1 MGFVCPWWRSAG
13 GGILSSY
20 TSNKRDL
27 NYLAVAYGKI
37 VFASAGGYNST
48 WGKNTLGLSGE
59 EEVDEID
66 LGENHDAKIEQE
78 EDPVTGEIKTK
89 IKTKKIKTSGVYERV
104 TGDKFKPKAH
114 LIAITTAGM
123 DTLGMTQKGSYT
135 YRTYG
140 GLGNLPTVGETKS
153 MAWGWAYGG
162 KVLSG
167 EGFSGKVIGYN
178 ISSNSEGGFDVTV
191 ELIGN
196 NTSVSVASI
205 SADAASPEFTSQ
217 GTVDAAGNESKI
229 TGIFSSFADC
239 QKQAAKGKAAGS
251 GVTFNNGLTGCII
264 EVPEDYAKAKTD
276 PNTADTTKTQFK
288 AYVTFKS
295 VVDVMNKILK
305 TFTSTE
311 IDSSEAMVEW
321 WDSMIKAG
329 NPMEMLVPG
338 NSTYGDKVFDTGGG
352 AFKGDPNQLLISV
365 DMLVKYGQPTVEEGS
380 QADGTKRRLSI
391 KSFFDNVFSLIND
404 NTGQAYTLTLAN
416 SATATK
422 SDKKIYIVDFNK
434 LPTVNATGVNTVRS
448 ANLSAKLDSDQ
459 ASMFYIIKNAP
470 RDNKQQ
476 GNNADTAPPTP
487 ADYEAQ
493 ATAVGKSADEQNCAA
508 LKSSNKNLIAAKLSQ
523 AKGFGTA
530 APWDLSVT
538 LDGTGGWQYGG
549 VITYSAAGAAEK
561 LVPGYKV
568 GFAITNVT
576 HNVTEGDWTTSLST
590 YCRIYK

>member
-1 MGFVCPWWRSAG
+1 MAFSCPWWRSAG

-20 TSNKRDL
+20 LSIQRDL
-27 NYLAVAYGKI
+27 DYLAVAYGKI
-37 VFASAGGYNST
+37 VFASAGGYNSI
-48 WGKNTLGLSGE
+48 WGKNTIGQSGE
-59 EEVDEID
+59 EEVDDID
-66 LGENHDAKIEQE
+66 LGDNGDAEVEQI
-78 EDPVTGEIKTK
+78 EDPITGEIKTT
-89 IKTKKIKTSGVYERV
+89 IKTKKVKASGVYERV
-104 TGDKFKPKAH
+104 TGDKFRPKAH
-114 LIAITTAGM
+114 LIAINTSGM

-135 YRTYG
+135 YRTYT
-140 GLGNLPTVGETKS
+140 GLGSLPTVGEKKS

-162 KVLSG
+162 KVLAA

-196 NTSVSVASI
+196 NTSVSVSTI

-217 GTVDAAGNESKI
+217 GTTDAAGNESKI

-239 QKQAAKGKAAGS
+239 QKQAATGKAAGS

-264 EVPEDYAKAKTD
+264 EVPEDYAKAKTG
-276 PNTADTTKTQFK
+276 PQADTGKTQFK

-295 VVDVMNKILK
+295 VVGQINKILK
-305 TFTSTE
+305 TFTTTE
-311 IDSSEAMVEW
+311 IDSSEAKIPWM
-321 WDSMIKAG
+321 DATIAAG

-338 NSTYGDKVFDTGGG
+338 NSTYGPDKVFDTGGG
-352 AFKGDPNQLLISV
+352 TFSGDANDLLISV
-365 DMLVKYGQPTVEEGS
+365 DMLVKFGQPTVEEGS

-391 KSFFDNVFSLIND
+391 KSFFDNVFDLIND
-404 NTGQAYTLTLAN
+404 NMGQPYSLTLAN
-416 SATATK
+416 SATK
-422 SDKKIYIVDFNK
+422 SDKKIYIVDFNN
-434 LPTVNATGVNTVRS
+434 LPPVNATPVNTVRS

-470 RDNKQQ
+470 RDNKQ
-476 GNNADTAPPTP
+476 NLLNADVAPDKPV
-487 ADYEAQ
+487 DYSALL
-493 ATAVGKSADEQNCAA
+493 AAVGKSADEQNCAA
-508 LKSSNKNLIAAKLSQ
+508 LKSENKNLIAAKLSQ
-523 AKGFGTA
+523 ATGFGTA

-568 GFAITNVT
+568 GFAITNIT
-576 HNVTEGDWTTSLST
+576 HNVTQGDWTTSLST

>member
-1 MGFVCPWWRSAG
+1 MGFLCPWWRPAG

-20 TSNKRDL
+20 TNNKRDL

-66 LGENHDAKIEQE
+66 LGEKHDAKIEQE

-89 IKTKKIKTSGVYERV
+89 IKTKKIKTSGVYDRV
-104 TGDKFKPKAH
+104 AGDKFRPKAH
-114 LIAITTAGM
+114 LIGITTAGM

-162 KVLSG
+162 KVLGG

-205 SADAASPEFTSQ
+205 SADAASPEFNEQ
-217 GTVDAAGNESKI
+217 GTQDAAGNETKI

-239 QKQAAKGKAAGS
+239 QKQAAKGQAAAS
-251 GVTFNNGLTGCII
+251 GVTFNNGLSGCII

-276 PNTADTTKTQFK
+276 TNTTDTTKTQFK
-288 AYVTFKS
+288 AYVTFRS

-305 TFTSTE
+305 TFTKVQ
-311 IDSSEAMVEW
+311 IDSTEAMVPW
-321 WDSMIKAG
+321 WDSQIQAG

-338 NSTYGDKVFDTGGG
+338 KSTYGDKVFDTGGG
-352 AFKGDPNQLLISV
+352 AFSGDPNDLLISV

-380 QADGTKRRLSI
+380 QADGTKRRLSV
-391 KSFFDNVFSLIND
+391 KSFFDNLFSLIND
-404 NTGQAYTLTLAN
+404 NTGQAYSLTLAN
-416 SATATK
+416 SADK
-422 SDKKIYIVDFNK
+422 NDDKKIYIVDFNK
-434 LPTVNATGVNTVRS
+434 LPSVGATGVNTVRS

-459 ASMFYIIKNAP
+459 ASMFYILKNAP

-476 GNNADTAPPTP
+476 GNNADVEADPPK
-487 ADYEAQ
+487 DYPSLLV
-493 ATAVGKSADEQNCAA
+493 AVGKSADEQNCAA
-508 LKSSNKNLIAAKLSQ
+508 LKSANKNLIAAKLATSH
-523 AKGFGTA
+523 GFGTA

-549 VITYSAAGAAEK
+549 VITYTAAGAAEK

>member
-1 MGFVCPWWRSAG
+1 MAFSCPWWRSAG

-20 TSNKRDL
+20 LSIKRDL
-27 NYLAVAYGKI
+27 DYLAVAYGKI
-37 VFASAGGYNST
+37 VFASAGGYSST
-48 WGKNTLGLSGE
+48 WGKNTIGQSGE
-59 EEVDEID
+59 EEIDDVD
-66 LGENHDAKIEQE
+66 LGANADAEVEQT
-78 EDPVTGEIKTK
+78 EDPITGEIKTK
-89 IKTKKIKTSGVYERV
+89 IKTKKVKTSGVYEKV
-104 TGDKFKPKAH
+104 TGDKFRPKAH
-114 LIAITTAGM
+114 LVAITTAGM

-140 GLGNLPTVGETKS
+140 GLGKLPTVGETKS

-196 NTSVSVASI
+196 NTSVSVSTI

-217 GTVDAAGNESKI
+217 GTTDAAGNESKI

-239 QKQAAKGKAAGS
+239 QKQAATGKAAGS

-264 EVPEDYAKAKTD
+264 EVPEDYAKAKTG
-276 PNTADTTKTQFK
+276 PQADTGKTQFK

-305 TFTSTE
+305 TFTTTE
-311 IDSSEAMVEW
+311 IDSSEAMVSW
-321 WDSMIKAG
+321 WDSQIQAG

-338 NSTYGDKVFDTGGG
+338 KSTYGDKVFDTGGG
-352 AFKGDPNQLLISV
+352 TFSGDPNNLLISV
-365 DMLVKYGQPTVEEGS
+365 DMLVKFGQPTVEEGS

-391 KSFFDNVFSLIND
+391 KSFFDNVFDLIND
-404 NTGQAYTLTLAN
+404 NTGQAYSLTLAN
-416 SATATK
+416 SATK

-434 LPTVNATGVNTVRS
+434 LPTVGATPVNTVRS

-476 GNNADTAPPTP
+476 GNNADVAPDTP
-487 ADYEAQ
+487 ADYSALL
-493 ATAVGKSADEQNCAA
+493 AAVGKSADEQNCAA
-508 LKSSNKNLIAAKLSQ
+508 LKSENKNLIATKLST

-538 LDGTGGWQYGG
+538 IDGTGGWQYGG
-549 VITYSAAGAAEK
+549 VITYTAAGAAEK

-576 HNVTEGDWTTSLST
+576 HNVTQGDWTTSLST